1 MEDHVIESTRLF
13 LRKMSQSDFNAL
25 CKILQDEEVM
35 YAYEGAFSDKEV
47 QEWLDRQI
55 MRYKTDGFGLYA
67 VILKE
72 SGEMIGQ
79 CGLTFQDFNGN
90 QVLEVGYLFQKAY
103 WHKGYATEA
112 ARACKEYAFTV
123 LDADEVYSII
133 RDTNIPSQKVAE
145 RNGMVR
151 VGVFTKH
158 YRGVDMSHYAYAI
171 KCSKTCNT

>member
-1 MEDHVIESTRLF
+1 MIIESGRLF
-13 LRKMSQSDFNAL
+13 MRELYQSDYNAL

-47 QEWLDRQI
+47 QEWLDKQI

-79 CGLTFQDFNGN
+79 CGLTLQDFNGN
-90 QVLEVGYLFQKAY
+90 QVLEVGYLFQKAH
-103 WHKGYATEA
+103 WHRGYALEA
-112 ARACKEYAFTV
+112 ASACKEYAFTV
-123 LDADEVYSII
+123 LNADEVYSII

-151 VGVFTKH
+151 VGTFIKH
-158 YRGVDMSHYAYAI
+158 YRNVDMPHYVYSI
-171 KCSKTCNT
+171 KREKSTIHSR

>member
-1 MEDHVIESTRLF
+1 MLIESTRLF

-72 SGEMIGQ
+72 SGEVIGQ

-90 QVLEVGYLFQKAY
+90 QVLEVGYLFQKTY

-112 ARACKEYAFTV
+112 ARACKEYAFTA

-158 YRGVDMSHYAYAI
+158 YRGVDMPHYAYAI
-171 KCSKTCNT
+171 KCNKTCNT

>member
-35 YAYEGAFSDKEV
+35 YAYEGAFSDKEA

-90 QVLEVGYLFQKAY
+90 QVLEVGYLFQKTY
-103 WHKGYATEA
+103 WHRGYATEA

-158 YRGVDMSHYAYAI
+158 YRGVDMPHYAYAI
-171 KCSKTCNT
+171 KCSKTYNT